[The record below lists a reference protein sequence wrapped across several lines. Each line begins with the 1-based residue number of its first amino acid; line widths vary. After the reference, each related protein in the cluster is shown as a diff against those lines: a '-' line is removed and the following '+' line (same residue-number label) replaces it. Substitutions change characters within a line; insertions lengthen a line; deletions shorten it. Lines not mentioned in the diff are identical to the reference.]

1 MAQAQAVLRV
11 AGRPQ
16 RWGGRL
22 GRYAVEVQAGGQLV
36 VIACPPSRVP
46 WGELVDDVTL
56 QGEEAG
62 AFIDA
67 WHRSDVEALELCRE
81 YLPVAGA

>member
-1 MAQAQAVLRV
+1 MAQAQAFLRV

-16 RWGGRL
+16 RWGGQL
-22 GRYAVEVQAGGQLV
+22 GRYSIEVQAGGTLV
-36 VIACPPSRVP
+36 VITAAPSRVP
-46 WGELVDDVTL
+46 FGELVDDVVI

-67 WHRSDVEALELCRE
+67 WHRSDTEALELCRE